1 MKYLNNNITTV
12 IIVLLALKLIDFKNI
27 SILDILIVV
36 LLIINI
42 VLSFITRKD

>member
-1 MKYLNNNITTV
+1 MKYLNNNLTTI
-12 IIVLLALKLIDFKNI
+12 IIVLLTLKLIDFKNI

-42 VLSFITRKD
+42 ILSFITRKD